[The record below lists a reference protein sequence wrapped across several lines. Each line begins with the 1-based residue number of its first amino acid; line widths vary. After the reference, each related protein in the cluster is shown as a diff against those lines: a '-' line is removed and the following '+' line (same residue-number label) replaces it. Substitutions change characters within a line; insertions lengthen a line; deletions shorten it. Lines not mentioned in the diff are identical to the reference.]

1 MPMGAECIV
10 WCRTRHM
17 EEGRMRGRKEK
28 LVKGEMLVRGE
39 MLMRREV
46 LAEEEILTRR
56 KKRMGK
62 ILMGNLP

>member
-1 MPMGAECIV
+1 
-10 WCRTRHM
+10 M

-28 LVKGEMLVRGE
+28 LVSRE

-46 LAEEEILTRR
+46 LAEGEILTRR

-62 ILMGNLP
+62 ILIGNLP